1 MITEFFFIQVLY
13 LDLTAFRGPLFECK
27 VWGMISPTWKGRASY
42 WRDECFHYYQVTSG
56 AMDRFT
62 SRPRFRVFKVHRA
75 AATCLLSAPKVHRCP
90 LILRL
95 AAYTREHLSLC
106 GWVIY
111 HHGLWASNLPH
122 RMLEYVVL
130 EFLLCV
136 MQRAWSLLATRS
148 KTYGENYTCI
158 QWSALA
164 SYPVLSAI

>member
-1 MITEFFFIQVLY
+1 MSVAKTKLYYLENFLSYWQGHSQIVWFSFSSKILHLILFSSPRTFRDALLLQDNMITEFFFIQVLY

-90 LILRL
+90 LISQIGSLHLRTPFPL
-95 AAYTREHLSLC
+95 WLSYLPSRSLC
-106 GWVIY
+106 
-111 HHGLWASNLPH
+111 
-122 RMLEYVVL
+122 
-130 EFLLCV
+130 F
-136 MQRAWSLLATRS
+136 
-148 KTYGENYTCI
+148 
-158 QWSALA
+158 
-164 SYPVLSAI
+164 